1 MRFMEEEGMVQA
13 KCRVLIQNLKGLRH
27 HQDMVKE
34 GHISDMGIIFIIMF
48 AYLKHGDG

>member
-34 GHISDMGIIFIIMF
+34 GHISDMDITIITMF
-48 AYLKHGDG
+48 AYSRHGDG